1 MFTLAVDRITRAQ
14 YALITRAQALAVG
27 LTDAQISA
35 RLRNGTWIEIRP
47 SVYAIAGAPQSWHQV
62 VLASVLA
69 FGCETWA
76 SHATAGH
83 LWALKGFDQPDEL
96 EVVSTLLSRT
106 RLDGVRGRQ
115 SGALFEIDLTW
126 RHKIPT
132 VTAERALIDVSS
144 RLTAD
149 RLGRVLDDAMRRRL
163 IDLEELRRCAGRL
176 LPAPGRSMSKVH
188 AVLGARIPGYN
199 PGDSDL
205 ETRALRALTAAGLP
219 PPKQQHRIDVRG
231 RKARID
237 LAYPELMIAI
247 ELDSWE
253 YHGRNNLTAFTDD
266 RAKKNDLIAKGWAAP
281 SFTESMTDE
290 YFVSMIRTLFEAAIR
305 RQGAA

>member
-1 MFTLAVDRITRAQ
+1 MLTLTLDRITRTQ
-14 YALITRAQALAVG
+14 YALITRAQALASGMTDGEIQG
-27 LTDAQISA
+27 L
-35 RLRNGTWIEIRP
+35 LRRGIWMEIRP
-47 SVYAIAGAPQSWHQV
+47 SVYAISGAPQSWHQIL
-62 VLASVLA
+62 LASVLA
-69 FGCETWA
+69 HGRDAWS

-83 LWALKGFDQPDEL
+83 LWTLKGFDQPDLLEL
-96 EVVSTLLSRT
+96 VSTLSSGV
-106 RLDGVRGRQ
+106 RLDGVRGRR
-115 SGALFEIDLTW
+115 SGALFDSDLTT

-149 RLGRVLDDAMRRRL
+149 RLGRVVDDAMRRRL
-163 IDLEELRRCAGRL
+163 IDLEEFRRCAGRL

-188 AVLGARIPGYN
+188 AVLGARIPSYD

-219 PPKQQHRIDVRG
+219 PPKQQHRIVLNG
-231 RKARID
+231 KKARID
-237 LAYPELMIAI
+237 LAYPELKIAI

-253 YHGRNNLTAFTDD
+253 YHGRNNHTAFNDD
-266 RAKKNDLIAKGWAAP
+266 RAKKNDLIVKGWAAP

-290 YFVSMIRTLFEAAIR
+290 YFVSMIRALYEQAIERQSAA
-305 RQGAA
+305 